1 MTGKAFEEAQKRFV
15 SSVVHKSEKCV
26 YMSPLSAST
35 PIMCG
40 QVFLLWLR
48 LSFSVFPFL
57 ILVCKLPV
65 DILL

>member
-35 PIMCG
+35 PNY
-40 QVFLLWLR
+40 VWPSVSPVAAVKFLS
-48 LSFSVFPFL
+48 LSIFDFGL
-57 ILVCKLPV
+57 
-65 DILL
+65 